1 MNGILTLHVAG
12 AFLST
17 MTTGI
22 MIFFSAILAPTLFRR
37 LGREGAGD
45 VLHHLFPLYHKT
57 VAVMALLA
65 AASLYVYRIEALALA
80 AAAMLAILQLVV
92 ILPKTAV
99 LRLTARED
107 RIAKT
112 AFGRLHGIS
121 MALNLITFLLL
132 AAVSLHLLAA

>member
-1 MNGILTLHVAG
+1 MNGIFTLHVAG

-17 MTTGI
+17 MATGI
-22 MIFFSAILAPTLFRR
+22 MIFFSAILAPVLFRR

-57 VAVMALLA
+57 VAIMALLA

-80 AAAMLAILQLVV
+80 AAAVLAILQLVL
-92 ILPKTAV
+92 ILPKTAA
-99 LRLTARED
+99 LRLAARED
-107 RIAKT
+107 AAAKA

-121 MALNLITFLLL
+121 MLLNLATLILLAGVSLRLL
-132 AAVSLHLLAA
+132 AA

>member
-17 MTTGI
+17 MATGI
-22 MIFFSAILAPTLFRR
+22 MIFFSAILAPVLFRR

-57 VAVMALLA
+57 VAIMALLA
-65 AASLYVYRIEALALA
+65 AVSLYIYRIEALVLA
-80 AAAMLAILQLVV
+80 AAAVLAILQLVL
-92 ILPKTAV
+92 ILPKTAA
-99 LRLTARED
+99 LRLAARED
-107 RIAKT
+107 AAAKA

-121 MALNLITFLLL
+121 MLLNLTALILL
-132 AAVSLHLLAA
+132 AAVSLRLLAA